1 MIAQTI
7 RTFDR
12 SPVPARSAVAVA
24 GPGSKQRGGLSDYIT
39 EFDPFAGVFTLFLHL
54 VLLTVLFVL
63 QLGVDRRAPTPPLG
77 MAVVLVPEPVPEPG
91 IPAPAPPPPPAVR
104 PPDSG
109 SPGKGDAPPHTA
121 SQHA

>member
-63 QLGVDRRAPTPPLG
+63 QLGIDRRPPAPPVV
-77 MAVVLVPEPVPEPG
+77 MAVVLVPQAGPG
-91 IPAPAPPPPPAVR
+91 PRLPGPGPPPTPAAR
-104 PPDSG
+104 PR
-109 SPGKGDAPPHTA
+109 AA
-121 SQHA
+121 

>member
-12 SPVPARSAVAVA
+12 SPVPTRSAVAVA
-24 GPGSKQRGGLSDYIT
+24 APGSKRLGGISDYVT

-63 QLGVDRRAPTPPLG
+63 QLGVDRRAPTPPPG
-77 MAVVLVPEPVPEPG
+77 MAGIPVPPHGPPPG
-91 IPAPAPPPPPAVR
+91 TPAPPPPP
-104 PPDSG
+104 PP
-109 SPGKGDAPPHTA
+109 ATPP
-121 SQHA
+121 

>member
-1 MIAQTI
+1 MWPGGFGRLDGRRPADDWHSGERSRADVMIAQTI

-12 SPVPARSAVAVA
+12 WPVPTRSAVAVA

-63 QLGVDRRAPTPPLG
+63 QLGIDRRPPAPPIV
-77 MAVVLVPEPVPEPG
+77 MAVVLVPEPIPEPV
-91 IPAPAPPPPPAVR
+91 ILPPAP
-104 PPDSG
+104 
-109 SPGKGDAPPHTA
+109 
-121 SQHA
+121 